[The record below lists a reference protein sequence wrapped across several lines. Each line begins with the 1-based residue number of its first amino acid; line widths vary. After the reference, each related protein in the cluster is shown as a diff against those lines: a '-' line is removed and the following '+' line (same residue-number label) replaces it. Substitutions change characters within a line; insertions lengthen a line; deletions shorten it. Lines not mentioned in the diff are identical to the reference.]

1 MSILGQKVFKSVFCK
16 NYSIQGTNI
25 KKTILLRKSFLLE
38 IRAWNVY
45 SQSLENQPLQGL
57 NWDLILDHAAFS
69 FSTVWGSSKISCE
82 IAGLFDDFVAR
93 FSSLI
98 SELHS
103 LRPPLRPPQ
112 RGPRPCS
119 GLRSL
124 RSYIRYEN
132 LSKNHQKSW
141 ISQLFL
147 RSPLLKN

>member
-1 MSILGQKVFKSVFCK
+1 MRSAASVF
-16 NYSIQGTNI
+16 Q
-25 KKTILLRKSFLLE
+25 
-38 IRAWNVY
+38 
-45 SQSLENQPLQGL
+45 Q
-57 NWDLILDHAAFS
+57 
-69 FSTVWGSSKISCE
+69 WGSSKTSCE